1 MPQALIC
8 KKCKQPF
15 IFTGAGIE
23 LLPGDRIGYRHSCG
37 AMNELHYQDTDERGK
52 NLYRVVGLFGAKERT
67 ERSI

>member
-1 MPQALIC
+1 MPQALLC

-37 AMNELHYQDTDERGK
+37 AMNELHHQHTDERGK
-52 NLYRVVGLFGAKERT
+52 DLYRVVGLFGAKER
-67 ERSI
+67 SI